1 MVRTLRGIAT
11 AAEVRK
17 LGEWRGASRRNEQH
31 YQRIV
36 RLWMLVG
43 LVDSAKLHSRPPTA
57 AELLMRTGAQP
68 RVPGPSTAWP
78 PRWATAASVL
88 LVAAGGAGLARRV
101 ASDVTLGAAELV
113 TGESQMVTA
122 QLGDG
127 SVVRVAPRSRLRI
140 GGVRGRRDVWL
151 DGRAFFVV
159 AKQPGHPFT
168 VHTRLGDAVALGTRF
183 DLDVGN
189 DGLRLATTEGRVA
202 LSTDGAH
209 VEVGR
214 AEVVS
219 IVGGAVSAVVSVD
232 SVPADP
238 DWVGK
243 FLAFQATPLPDV
255 SREIERKYRVRM
267 HIRDPLLAA
276 RTVTASFTDE
286 SLESVIGVVCR
297 VVDAQCSIQDTGV
310 EMRLPPAAAQ
320 SPLRATATNSIETNS
335 VEAVLSP

>member
-1 MVRTLRGIAT
+1 MDELIVRTLRGIST
-11 AAEVRK
+11 PAEVSR

-31 YQRIV
+31 YQRIA

-43 LVDSAKLHSRPPTA
+43 LVDSAKLQSGSPTA
-57 AELLMRTGAQP
+57 AELLRRAGARP
-68 RVPGPSTAWP
+68 RVPGPSTAWLR
-78 PRWATAASVL
+78 RWAIAAIAL
-88 LVAAGGAGLARRV
+88 FVAGGGAGLSWRA

-140 GGVRGRRDVWL
+140 GGVPGRRDVWL

-159 AKQPGHPFT
+159 AKQSGRPFT
-168 VHTRLGDAVALGTRF
+168 VHTRLGNAVALGTRF

-189 DGLRLATTEGRVA
+189 DDLRLATTEGRVA
-202 LSTDGAH
+202 LSTGGTR

-219 IVGGAVSAVVSVD
+219 VVAGAVSAVVRVD

-238 DWVGK
+238 DWVGR
-243 FLAFQATPLPDV
+243 FLAFQATPLADV

-297 VVDAQCSIQDTGV
+297 VVDAQCSIQDAGV
-310 EMRLPPAAAQ
+310 EMRLPTPAAP
-320 SPLRATATNSIETNS
+320 SPLQATATNS
-335 VEAVLSP
+335 VEAVLRR